1 MKMLTG
7 DYSFSRFQIDT
18 NACYPKSVNQLVEL
32 WVSNDTLYLAET
44 PISTMT
50 SEIFGEKQEI
60 DRRRHHMY
68 DDKTIESMKQYFK
81 VEHDSDALLKYIKGN
96 RIIHDN
102 LA

>member
-1 MKMLTG
+1 LN
-7 DYSFSRFQIDT
+7 YE
-18 NACYPKSVNQLVEL
+18 CL
-32 WVSNDTLYLAET
+32 NDTLYLSET
-44 PISTMT
+44 PTSTMT

-60 DRRRHHMY
+60 DRKRHHQ
-68 DDKTIESMKQYFK
+68 KYFK

>member
-1 MKMLTG
+1 LN
-7 DYSFSRFQIDT
+7 YE
-18 NACYPKSVNQLVEL
+18 CL
-32 WVSNDTLYLAET
+32 NDTLYLSET
-44 PISTMT
+44 PTSIMT

-60 DRRRHHMY
+60 DRKRHHVY